1 MVEREG
7 KPVAIEAFVVPNV
20 PVSDYK
26 NLREFSF
33 PLDTLETKLGFTIF
47 PKLAKEALSQL
58 CDIEKCQLLSK
69 EIGDMNK
76 MAKSV

>member
-20 PVSDYK
+20 PVSDCK

-33 PLDTLETKLGFTIF
+33 PLETLETKLGFTIF

-69 EIGDMNK
+69 EMGDMNK
-76 MAKSV
+76 MIK